1 MSIQNMLEK
10 AVETYGLS
18 DIVTIML
25 SQERD
30 KEIVEEQRR
39 RFKEWEKK

>member
-10 AVETYGLS
+10 AVETYGVS
-18 DIVTIML
+18 HIATIMI
-25 SQERD
+25 SQKRD
-30 KEIVEEQRR
+30 KEIVEEQKR

>member
-18 DIVTIML
+18 DIATIMI
-25 SQERD
+25 SQRRD
-30 KEIVEEQRR
+30 KEIVEEQKR